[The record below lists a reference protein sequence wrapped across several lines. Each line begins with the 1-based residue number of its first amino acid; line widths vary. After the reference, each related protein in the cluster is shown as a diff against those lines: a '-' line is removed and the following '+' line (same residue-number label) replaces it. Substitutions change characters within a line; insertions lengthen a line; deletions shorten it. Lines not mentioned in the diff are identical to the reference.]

1 MADIRPTPEQ
11 RPIVGGLARLLET
24 ADKFARKPF
33 GYENPPAAMVSDF
46 LSIPP
51 LYRTLENYAY
61 GSPLASG
68 TSSVS
73 RYLPKLTADTK
84 GAIEGAINVSPLAAP
99 VIRGTRMATTAL
111 GKAGER
117 MAERTVPSIMQRG
130 NVGADLL
137 SALALGTTSN
147 VIKPEGGNW
156 IKGAAQKYVNPLRA
170 RLYDSSGAADPA
182 MRLQSLYEKYGPE
195 GAEEIVASGMF
206 PHIQEKAALNR
217 FVDKKLARYIQNE
230 MGTPSDSL
238 RLQADAWAETQQKLL
253 ADKQKQIDKVRA
265 DIDRVRQE
273 RDVNPEV
280 LTRSQARLRELQKEQ
295 DLIKNRKGIH
305 SVPRGWGE
313 IDTEVA
319 QELRKIVG
327 MPTEGMGL
335 SPVARSWENTSDRAI
350 KQASYA
356 DQMKLSENRVR
367 AEAAS
372 KSPEEYE
379 AALKQLNRES
389 LESLGGQYAVDNPQS
404 LAYSMTHMPPRD
416 LGFDHLMDE
425 LHNALLNEALP
436 EYLRLTPKTLDKMS
450 VAQAA
455 EHVDK
460 INAWRASQKAE
471 VDRARAANAATVVH
485 KEYPEQ
491 GLKWVE
497 LKEPDVGD
505 VIPEGWSEPVTKGNA
520 LQTKSVNGDVVLGES
535 LPELIK
541 NIYKR
546 HPDTPG
552 NPRAALEDALK
563 YEGEILQHCVG
574 GYCPDV
580 VEGRSRIFSLRD
592 ADGRPHATIEVQP
605 SDDYDLQKAI
615 NWKTY
620 LELQEKD
627 PDAAVK
633 YAAEIKASLP
643 NKIKQIKGAQNRKP
657 EAEFIPYIQD
667 FVKSDDWHSVGDLG
681 HTDLIDL
688 QRDPVLLDYYL
699 RSIFPDSLGSQRRE
713 LLDAAIN
720 ANPNTPRFMT
730 LEQLRDLLK
739 PVKPTGYAEGGKKKL
754 SPFDELVPTF
764 GQRMGAAA
772 ADKLTEA
779 GLWLYD
785 KLAKR
790 DGLSSAHKIYLDTFV
805 HDKRDPITAKDF
817 NPQDLVEL
825 QNLIQQKEKL
835 TGNKGKGYIQYED
848 YKTLPGGDQRRGV
861 PANLIGG
868 VLPPRLSLGKSLGQF
883 NYERDPKTGQFRII
897 DEYDFNPQHIR
908 VDGEKVEVPV
918 EFYGDYVE
926 DAGFSPYALA
936 RLYGGRK
943 MPPGTG
949 RKVELSVPSK
959 AKGGLVDYDPDE
971 IAQLAQNIVEGL
983 APYGLRHSGEGV
995 KGKGYFGEL
1004 AGRDGVVTEMSAED
1018 ESGEYP
1024 LVVPTLT
1031 AEELDSLIAG
1041 EPLSEEIQS
1050 KARSWADTRRSR
1062 GQSPFASPTE
1072 LRMPRPSYAE
1082 GGSVYSP
1089 RPGLVF
1095 VGQEHGAPADVPQE
1109 VRDLANQVGAF
1120 YEGSGGD
1127 KLPNIRYRGSW
1138 DDAASKSIKGYPP
1151 EYLYTIFTNTD
1162 VNRQKD
1168 ALVGEGTIFNNLL
1181 KNQQQVGYFKDRRF
1195 NRKDLSNFLQSM
1207 GPEFLRDSQNPATE
1221 SNVDDFLKRGEQL
1234 MWESGDTPARQ
1245 LADRANESRQ
1255 RWLLSQPKGV
1265 FFMGSDHLQKLKELH
1280 GAGKKTPVKKAEGGL
1295 AMQVG
1300 GIASMMKLIKK
1311 LATDV
1316 KKAEKAG
1323 DTKDA
1328 LNKREQLNEAI
1339 KSVVNSPDM
1348 PRSQPLTKA
1357 QIDAYAERMAPQVAG
1372 ELTREAKGSKTIA
1385 GKSQKQFKREQ
1396 TLPVDRRVMEGEVDP
1411 SAPLPIMTL
1420 EDQKDS
1426 VLLGLPGD
1434 PSLARII
1441 LYGIGDVEFARPV
1454 GLHGGPRYG
1463 DENKLWASNLSAA
1476 TGLLNTADRA
1486 SRQYGD
1492 APVIA
1497 SYMKMPSG
1505 LPFAQHYF
1513 ESLLQYQR
1521 PDELTKAAKK
1531 ALTDDIRAGYI
1542 DAEGNRIKFPNF
1554 PGFDNLDKVAEMAQI
1569 DSGLRKHIAD
1579 RLEKSTKYGLRPAAD
1594 VQFAVSHP
1602 ELTNLET
1609 GASGFTLGELIP
1621 APLTESA
1628 HPTYSHDIA
1637 GKVLGQM
1644 RYSTP
1649 YDLLYRDQLELIRR
1663 NPKSPEFNTL
1673 KLMGA
1678 RQKIDEQ
1685 LINEVNEYQER
1696 LRQLIGKYKGG
1707 IYDAE
1712 DSVGMQVGGGVSALI
1727 KMMKRL
1733 SAEGKKT
1740 EKAADFEELI
1750 ARLPK
1755 APPEVEARVLAEIE
1769 ARDRARREMYKV
1781 PEVDKTKG
1789 KKALAE
1795 ARRILMTPEERAAYE
1810 AQLREQGLQSFL
1822 EPSKVKERLYHGTSK
1837 DITEFD
1843 PNLIGENDFGWYG
1856 PGHYLTIDPNTAS
1869 AYANY
1874 EKVIESGKLL
1884 DAPAEGANVLPV
1896 HVQLR
1901 NPYYW
1906 PEGRPPAR
1914 SKEESL
1920 AIGEELK
1927 SKGYDGVIVPNKY
1940 QSPEYAEQHEVVVF
1954 DPKHIKSAIGNRGTY
1969 DITDPDITK
1978 RRGGVIKKAK
1988 GGVVDYDPA
1997 EIDTLVSQ
2005 LKEEFHG

>member
-84 GAIEGAINVSPLAAP
+84 GAIEGAINVSPVAGP

-117 MAERTVPSIMQRG
+117 LAERTVPSIMQRG
-130 NVGADLL
+130 SVGADLL
-137 SALALGTTSN
+137 STLALGTTSN

-170 RLYDSSGAADPA
+170 RMYDSNEAADPA

-195 GAEEIVASGMF
+195 GAEEVLASGMF

-217 FVDKKLARYIQNE
+217 FVDKKLAKYIQNE

-238 RLQADAWAETQQKLL
+238 RLQADAWADTQQKLL

-305 SVPRGWGE
+305 FMPYGWHPE
-313 IDTEVA
+313 FAREA
-319 QELRKIVG
+319 RKSAG
-327 MPTEGMGL
+327 MPIENTAVSPVGKSWEDVTDRQIRQAPYIDQVGL
-335 SPVARSWENTSDRAI
+335 SD
-350 KQASYA
+350 
-356 DQMKLSENRVR
+356 NRVI
-367 AEAAS
+367 ADLTTN
-372 KSPEEYE
+372 SPEEYE
-379 AALKQLNRES
+379 AALKNFIRES
-389 LESLGGQYAVDNPQS
+389 LDRLGGQYAVDNPQA
-404 LAYSMTHMPPRD
+404 LAYTMNTGIPPRD
-416 LGFDHLMDE
+416 VGFDHLMDE
-425 LHNALLNEALP
+425 LHNALLNEGMP

-460 INAWRASQKAE
+460 INAWRASQRAE

-580 VEGRSRIFSLRD
+580 MEGRSRIFSLRD

-633 YAAEIKASLP
+633 YAAEIRSSLP
-643 NKIKQIKGAQNRKP
+643 SKIKQIKGAQNRKP

-667 FVKSDDWHSVGDLG
+667 FVKSGDWQSIGDIG
-681 HTDLIDL
+681 HADLYQVTPGQKLPGFSKEIE
-688 QRDPVLLDYYL
+688 PGYY
-699 RSIFPDSLGSQRRE
+699 
-713 LLDAAIN
+713 
-720 ANPNTPRFMT
+720 T
-730 LEQLRDLLK
+730 LEDFQKMAVENEMPQEILDSWMNKLQKMYRY
-739 PVKPTGYAEGGKKKL
+739 GYAEGGKKKP
-754 SPFDELVPTF
+754 SPFDQLEPTF

-785 KLAKR
+785 KLADR
-790 DGLSSAHKIYLDTFV
+790 DKLSSAHKIYLDTFV

-817 NPQDLVEL
+817 SPQDLAEL
-825 QNLIQQKEKL
+825 QNLILQKEKL
-835 TGNKGKGYIQYED
+835 TGKKGAGYIKYDD
-848 YKTLPGGDQRRGV
+848 YSTLPGGNQQKAKV
-861 PANLIGG
+861 INLFSG
-868 VLPPRLSLGKSLGQF
+868 VLPPRAALSKALGQF

-908 VDGEKVEVPV
+908 VDGEKVEVPG

-949 RKVELSVPSK
+949 RKVELSVPGK
-959 AKGGLVDYDPDE
+959 AEGGLVDYDPDE
-971 IAQLAQNIVEGL
+971 IAQLAQSVVEGL
-983 APYGLRHSGEGV
+983 APYGVRHSGEGV
-995 KGKGYFGEL
+995 KGKGYFGPM

-1031 AEELDSLIAG
+1031 AAELDSLIAG
-1041 EPLSEEIQS
+1041 EPISEEIYS
-1050 KARSWADTRRSR
+1050 KARSWADTRRAR
-1062 GQSPFASPTE
+1062 GQSPFADPTE
-1072 LRMPRPSYAE
+1072 LRMPRPGYAA
-1082 GGSVYSP
+1082 GGV
-1089 RPGLVF
+1089 
-1095 VGQEHGAPADVPQE
+1095 
-1109 VRDLANQVGAF
+1109 
-1120 YEGSGGD
+1120 
-1127 KLPNIRYRGSW
+1127 
-1138 DDAASKSIKGYPP
+1138 
-1151 EYLYTIFTNTD
+1151 
-1162 VNRQKD
+1162 
-1168 ALVGEGTIFNNLL
+1168 
-1181 KNQQQVGYFKDRRF
+1181 
-1195 NRKDLSNFLQSM
+1195 
-1207 GPEFLRDSQNPATE
+1207 
-1221 SNVDDFLKRGEQL
+1221 
-1234 MWESGDTPARQ
+1234 
-1245 LADRANESRQ
+1245 
-1255 RWLLSQPKGV
+1255 
-1265 FFMGSDHLQKLKELH
+1265 
-1280 GAGKKTPVKKAEGGL
+1280 

-1300 GIASMMKLIKK
+1300 GIASVMKMIKQ

-1323 DTKDA
+1323 DAKEA
-1328 LNKREQLNEAI
+1328 LSKREQLNEAI
-1339 KSVVNSPDM
+1339 KSAVNSPEM
-1348 PRSQPLTKA
+1348 PRAKPLTKA
-1357 QIDAYAERMAPQVAG
+1357 EVDAYAERMAPQIAG
-1372 ELTREAKGSKTIA
+1372 EMTREAKGSKTIA

-1396 TLPVDRRVMEGEVDP
+1396 TLPVDRRVMEGKVDP

-1420 EDQKDS
+1420 EDQKDA

-1434 PSLARII
+1434 PSLARTN
-1441 LYGIGDVEFARPV
+1441 LYGIGDIEFARPV
-1454 GLHGGPRYG
+1454 GLHGGPRFG
-1463 DENKLWASNLSAA
+1463 DDEKLWASNLSAA
-1476 TGLLNTADRA
+1476 TNLLNTADRA
-1486 SRQYGD
+1486 SKQYGN

-1531 ALTDDIRAGYI
+1531 ALTDDIKAGYV
-1542 DAEGNRIKFPNF
+1542 DADGNRIKFPNF
-1554 PGFDNLDKVAEMAQI
+1554 PGFDDLDKVAEMAQA

-1579 RLEKSTKYGLRPAAD
+1579 RLEKSTKYGLRSAAD

-1609 GASGFTLGELIP
+1609 GASGFTLGELISR
-1621 APLTESA
+1621 PLTESS

-1637 GKVLGQM
+1637 GRVLGQM
-1644 RYSTP
+1644 QYSTP
-1649 YDLLYRDQLELIRR
+1649 YGLLYRDQLDLIRR

-1685 LINEVNEYQER
+1685 LVNEVNEYQER

-1707 IYDAE
+1707 IHDAE

-1822 EPSKVKERLYHGTSK
+1822 EPSKVKERLYHGTTAH
-1837 DITEFD
+1837 DEYVAEEGQAFQQFTGRPTWLAEE
-1843 PNLIGENDFGWYG
+1843 PY
-1856 PGHYLTIDPNTAS
+1856 TAS
-1869 AYANY
+1869 GYSKGTGSTYPVYAQIKNPL
-1874 EKVIESGKLL
+1874 KIGFDANDDAESAFPLARKLGV
-1884 DAPAEGANVLPV
+1884 DVKYIMEM
-1896 HVQLR
+1896 R
-1901 NPYYW
+1901 NPEKAW
-1906 PEGRPPAR
+1906 EIVNHPSFIDAVVN
-1914 SKEESL
+1914 
-1920 AIGEELK
+1920 A
-1927 SKGYDGVIVPNKY
+1927 GYDGIQINEGGYKTYGVF
-1940 QSPEYAEQHEVVVF
+1940 SPS
-1954 DPKHIKSAIGNRGTY
+1954 KIKSAIGNRGTY

>member
-11 RPIVGGLARLLET
+11 RPIAGGLARLIES

-84 GAIEGAINVSPLAAP
+84 GAIEGAINVSPLAGP

-117 MAERTVPSIMQRG
+117 LAERTVPSIMQRG
-130 NVGADLL
+130 SVGADLL
-137 SALALGTTSN
+137 STLALGTTSN

-170 RLYDSSGAADPA
+170 RMYDSNEAADPA

-195 GAEEIVASGMF
+195 GAEEVLASGMF

-238 RLQADAWAETQQKLL
+238 RLQADAWAEKQQTLM

-305 SVPRGWGE
+305 SVPRAWGDIDAE
-313 IDTEVA
+313 IA
-319 QELRKIVG
+319 QDVRKAAG
-327 MPTEGMGL
+327 MPVEDTAV
-335 SPVARSWENTSDRAI
+335 SPAGKSWEYLSDRSI
-350 KQASYA
+350 NKASYEDLIPTLNMPSSVVEMYKA
-356 DQMKLSENRVR
+356 APD
-367 AEAAS
+367 AEKANVVAMW
-372 KSPEEYE
+372 KKE
-379 AALKQLNRES
+379 QLER
-389 LESLGGQYAVDNPQS
+389 LGGQYAVDNPQALVYGMNTS
-404 LAYSMTHMPPRD
+404 IPARD
-416 LGFDHLMDE
+416 LGFDHMMDE
-425 LHNALLNEALP
+425 LHNALLNEGLP

-497 LKEPDVGD
+497 LKMPDAGD
-505 VIPEGWSEPVTKGNA
+505 VVPEGWSAPVAKGNA
-520 LQTKSVNGDVVLGES
+520 LQTKSVNGDVVLGDT

-541 NIYKR
+541 NIYQR
-546 HPDTPG
+546 HPNTPG

-592 ADGRPHATIEVQP
+592 ADGRPHATIEVEP
-605 SDDYDLQKAI
+605 SGYRDVFRNLPLEQKNEINAVLEKWASNIDYVPSSE
-615 NWKTY
+615 
-620 LELQEKD
+620 ELVAKSEQVMAQLGYKPKEQ
-627 PDAAVK
+627 
-633 YAAEIKASLP
+633 IS
-643 NKIKQIKGAQNRKP
+643 QIKGLQNKKP

-667 FVKSDDWHSVGDLG
+667 FVKSSDWSHIGDLENTELASSVNAPWRKRFEEVG
-681 HTDLIDL
+681 IEVPDLFSPKDYDDMVRQYFEKTSTPTDPKFMHETYGFPLKATGGAVHMAEGGAIDYKARFNQML
-688 QRDPVLLDYYL
+688 QA
-699 RSIFPDSLGSQRRE
+699 Q
-713 LLDAAIN
+713 
-720 ANPNTPRFMT
+720 
-730 LEQLRDLLK
+730 
-739 PVKPTGYAEGGKKKL
+739 YAEGGKKKP
-754 SPFDELVPTF
+754 SPFDQLEPTF

-785 KLAKR
+785 KLADR
-790 DGLSSAHKIYLDTFV
+790 DKLSSAHKIYLDTFV
-805 HDKRDPITAKDF
+805 HDKRDPITAADF

-835 TGNKGKGYIQYED
+835 TGGKGRGYIQYQD

-861 PANLIGG
+861 PANLTGG

-897 DEYDFNPQHIR
+897 DEYDFNPQT
-908 VDGEKVEVPV
+908 VTVGGEKVEVPL

-943 MPPGTG
+943 MPPGKG
-949 RKVELSVPSK
+949 RKVELSVPGK
-959 AKGGLVDYDPDE
+959 AEGGLVDYDPDE
-971 IAQLAQNIVEGL
+971 IAQLAQSVVEGL
-983 APYGLRHSGEGV
+983 APYGVRHSGEGV
-995 KGKGYFGEL
+995 KGKGYFGPM

-1041 EPLSEEIQS
+1041 EPISEEIYS
-1050 KARSWADTRRSR
+1050 KARSWADTRRAR
-1062 GQSPFASPTE
+1062 GQSPFADPTE
-1072 LRMPRPSYAE
+1072 LRMPRPGYAT
-1082 GGSVYSP
+1082 GG
-1089 RPGLVF
+1089 
-1095 VGQEHGAPADVPQE
+1095 
-1109 VRDLANQVGAF
+1109 
-1120 YEGSGGD
+1120 
-1127 KLPNIRYRGSW
+1127 I
-1138 DDAASKSIKGYPP
+1138 
-1151 EYLYTIFTNTD
+1151 
-1162 VNRQKD
+1162 
-1168 ALVGEGTIFNNLL
+1168 
-1181 KNQQQVGYFKDRRF
+1181 
-1195 NRKDLSNFLQSM
+1195 
-1207 GPEFLRDSQNPATE
+1207 
-1221 SNVDDFLKRGEQL
+1221 
-1234 MWESGDTPARQ
+1234 
-1245 LADRANESRQ
+1245 
-1255 RWLLSQPKGV
+1255 
-1265 FFMGSDHLQKLKELH
+1265 
-1280 GAGKKTPVKKAEGGL
+1280 

-1300 GIASMMKLIKK
+1300 GLAGGISSVMKLIKK
-1311 LATDV
+1311 LASGV
-1316 KKAEKAG
+1316 KKAEKDG
-1323 DTKDA
+1323 DIEEA
-1328 LNKREQLNEAI
+1328 LNQREQLNEAI
-1339 KSVVNSPDM
+1339 KFAVNSPEM
-1348 PRSQPLTKA
+1348 PRAKPLTKA
-1357 QIDAYAERMAPQVAG
+1357 EINAYAERMAPQIAG
-1372 ELTREAKGSKTIA
+1372 ELTRGVGPKTMA

-1396 TLPVDRRVMEGEVDP
+1396 TLPVDRKVLPGAVDP
-1411 SAPLPIMTL
+1411 SAPLPYMTL
-1420 EDQKDS
+1420 EDQKGS

-1434 PSLARII
+1434 PTLARVS
-1441 LYGIGDVEFARPV
+1441 LSGIDDVPFVQAV
-1454 GLHGGPRYG
+1454 TQHGGPRYG
-1463 DENKLWASNLSAA
+1463 DDEKLWASNLSAA
-1476 TGLLNTADRA
+1476 TNLLNAADRA
-1486 SRQYGD
+1486 SKQYGN

-1497 SYMKMPSG
+1497 SYMKMPTG
-1505 LPFAQHYF
+1505 FGFAQHYL
-1513 ESLLQYQR
+1513 ETLLQYQR
-1521 PDELTKAAKK
+1521 PDLLNKAARE
-1531 ALTDDIRAGYI
+1531 ALEKDIK
-1542 DAEGNRIKFPNF
+1542 EGFVKDGKRIAFPNF
-1554 PGFDNLDKVAEMAQI
+1554 PGFDDLGAVAQAAES
-1569 DSGLRKHIAD
+1569 DSNLRKHIAAK
-1579 RLEKSTKYGLRPAAD
+1579 LGTSEKYGLRPAAD

-1609 GASGFTLGELIP
+1609 GASGFTLGELH
-1621 APLTESA
+1621 AKPLALSA
-1628 HPTYSHDIA
+1628 HPTYEWDIL

-1644 RYSTP
+1644 QYSTP
-1649 YDLLYRDQLELIRR
+1649 YDLLYRDQLDLIRR

-1673 KLMGA
+1673 KGLGA

-1685 LINEVNEYQER
+1685 LVNEVNEYQER
-1696 LRQLIGKYKGG
+1696 LRQLIGKYEGG

-1712 DSVGMQVGGGVSALI
+1712 DSVGMQVGGGVSSLL

-1733 SAEGKKT
+1733 SSEGSKA
-1740 EKAADFEELI
+1740 EKATDLTELV
-1750 ARLPK
+1750 AKLPK
-1755 APPEVEARVLAEIE
+1755 ASPEVEARVQAQIA
-1769 ARDRARREMYKV
+1769 AREKAQREMYDV
-1781 PEVDKTKG
+1781 PQVDKTKG
-1789 KKALAE
+1789 KQALQD
-1795 ARRILMTPEERAAYE
+1795 IKN
-1810 AQLREQGLQSFL
+1810 QLRESGKQKFL
-1822 EPSKVKERLYHGTSK
+1822 EPSADQRRMYHGTRHYK
-1837 DITEFD
+1837 PGTINFD
-1843 PNLIGENDFGWYG
+1843 PENRPTGEGIKEFQQSRRGMTFLSPEAEFANTYAGDIKDADF
-1856 PGHYLTIDPNTAS
+1856 
-1869 AYANY
+1869 
-1874 EKVIESGKLL
+1874 KSG
-1884 DAPAEGANVLPV
+1884 AVYPV
-1896 HVQLR
+1896 HVQVR
-1901 NPYYW
+1901 NPFDFQNADHLDVMTDELSKLSGTSPDVPGW
-1906 PEGRPPAR
+1906 IHAGPEKIRQELRTGSWA
-1914 SKEESL
+1914 
-1920 AIGEELK
+1920 AIEDPYVMDAAKNLGF
-1927 SKGYDGVIVPNKY
+1927 DGMYMN
-1940 QSPEYAEQHEVVVF
+1940 EQGVKNLGVF
-1954 DPKHIKSAIGNRGTY
+1954 DPRKIKSAIGNRGTY

>member
-117 MAERTVPSIMQRG
+117 LAERTVPSIMQRG

-137 SALALGTTSN
+137 SALASGTTSN

-156 IKGAAQKYVNPLRA
+156 LIGAAQKYV
-170 RLYDSSGAADPA
+170 DPV
-182 MRLQSLYEKYGPE
+182 RRQIFGNDPSTVLKGLNEKYGEE
-195 GAEEIVASGMF
+195 GAKEIMASGMYGN
-206 PHIQEKAALNR
+206 IQEYAALNR
-217 FVDKKLARYIQNE
+217 FADKKLAKYIQNE
-230 MGTPSDSL
+230 LGTPSDPL
-238 RLQADAWAETQQKLL
+238 RLQADAWAEMQQRLL

-305 SVPRGWGE
+305 SVPRGWGD
-313 IDTEVA
+313 IDAELA
-319 QELRKIVG
+319 QEVRKAAGVSS
-327 MPTEGMGL
+327 ENMGV
-335 SPVARSWENTSDRAI
+335 SPVGKSWEDLSDRAI
-350 KQASYA
+350 KQASYEDLIPTLDMPSSVVEMYKA
-356 DQMKLSENRVR
+356 APVEER
-367 AEAAS
+367 ANVVANWKKE
-372 KSPEEYE
+372 
-379 AALKQLNRES
+379 QLERM
-389 LESLGGQYAVDNPQS
+389 GGQYAVDNPEA
-404 LAYSMTHMPPRD
+404 LAYNMNTGIPARD
-416 LGFDHLMDE
+416 LGFDHMMDE
-425 LHNALLNEALP
+425 LQNSLLNEALP

-460 INAWRASQKAE
+460 INAWRATQKAE
-471 VDRARAANAATVVH
+471 VDKARAANAATVVH

-497 LKEPDVGD
+497 LKMPDF
-505 VIPEGWSEPVTKGNA
+505 N
-520 LQTKSVNGDVVLGES
+520 S
-535 LPELIK
+535 LP
-541 NIYKR
+541 
-546 HPDTPG
+546 
-552 NPRAALEDALK
+552 LEERKAMIERLREEAKQQGLSPESYIEKYPERMLKDALK

-592 ADGRPHATIEVQP
+592 ADGRPHATIEVGKSAQ
-605 SDDYDLQKAI
+605 SNRNYYDLPEDIQDEVLGDALDSLRQIDDSEGEKIWNRAGDMTYYGDQK
-615 NWKTY
+615 
-620 LELQEKD
+620 LQE
-627 PDAAVK
+627 
-633 YAAEIKASLP
+633 IKNDLARKWFKNNP
-643 NKIKQIKGAQNRKP
+643 QNEPERIVQIKGAENRKP

-667 FVKSDDWHSVGDLG
+667 FVKSGDWSDVGDIKN
-681 HTDLIDL
+681 TDLYRVTPGQKLPGFSKEIE
-688 QRDPVLLDYYL
+688 PGYY
-699 RSIFPDSLGSQRRE
+699 
-713 LLDAAIN
+713 
-720 ANPNTPRFMT
+720 T
-730 LEQLRDLLK
+730 LEDFQKMAVENEMPQEILDSWMNKLQGMYRF
-739 PVKPTGYAEGGKKKL
+739 GYAEGGKKKP
-754 SPFDELVPTF
+754 SPFDDLMPTF

-785 KLAKR
+785 KLADR
-790 DGLSSAHKIYLDTFV
+790 DKLSSAHKIYLDTFV

-817 NPQDLVEL
+817 SPQDLAEL
-825 QNLIQQKEKL
+825 QNLILQKEKL
-835 TGNKGKGYIQYED
+835 TGKKGAGYIKYDD
-848 YKTLPGGDQRRGV
+848 YSTLPGGNQQKAKV
-861 PANLIGG
+861 INLFSG
-868 VLPPRLSLGKSLGQF
+868 VLPPRAALSKALGQF

-908 VDGEKVEVPV
+908 VDGEKVEVPP

-995 KGKGYFGEL
+995 KGKGYFGPM

-1082 GGSVYSP
+1082 GG
-1089 RPGLVF
+1089 
-1095 VGQEHGAPADVPQE
+1095 
-1109 VRDLANQVGAF
+1109 
-1120 YEGSGGD
+1120 
-1127 KLPNIRYRGSW
+1127 
-1138 DDAASKSIKGYPP
+1138 
-1151 EYLYTIFTNTD
+1151 
-1162 VNRQKD
+1162 
-1168 ALVGEGTIFNNLL
+1168 
-1181 KNQQQVGYFKDRRF
+1181 
-1195 NRKDLSNFLQSM
+1195 
-1207 GPEFLRDSQNPATE
+1207 
-1221 SNVDDFLKRGEQL
+1221 
-1234 MWESGDTPARQ
+1234 
-1245 LADRANESRQ
+1245 
-1255 RWLLSQPKGV
+1255 
-1265 FFMGSDHLQKLKELH
+1265 
-1280 GAGKKTPVKKAEGGL
+1280 L

-1357 QIDAYAERMAPQVAG
+1357 QVDAYAERMAPQVAG

-1434 PSLARII
+1434 PSLARTI

-1554 PGFDNLDKVAEMAQI
+1554 PGFDNLDKVAELAQV

-1707 IYDAE
+1707 A
-1712 DSVGMQVGGGVSALI
+1712 I
-1727 KMMKRL
+1727 KM
-1733 SAEGKKT
+1733 
-1740 EKAADFEELI
+1740 
-1750 ARLPK
+1750 
-1755 APPEVEARVLAEIE
+1755 
-1769 ARDRARREMYKV
+1769 
-1781 PEVDKTKG
+1781 
-1789 KKALAE
+1789 
-1795 ARRILMTPEERAAYE
+1795 
-1810 AQLREQGLQSFL
+1810 
-1822 EPSKVKERLYHGTSK
+1822 
-1837 DITEFD
+1837 
-1843 PNLIGENDFGWYG
+1843 
-1856 PGHYLTIDPNTAS
+1856 
-1869 AYANY
+1869 
-1874 EKVIESGKLL
+1874 
-1884 DAPAEGANVLPV
+1884 
-1896 HVQLR
+1896 
-1901 NPYYW
+1901 
-1906 PEGRPPAR
+1906 
-1914 SKEESL
+1914 
-1920 AIGEELK
+1920 
-1927 SKGYDGVIVPNKY
+1927 
-1940 QSPEYAEQHEVVVF
+1940 
-1954 DPKHIKSAIGNRGTY
+1954 
-1969 DITDPDITK
+1969 
-1978 RRGGVIKKAK
+1978 AK
-1988 GGVVDYDPA
+1988 GGAVDYDPA